1 MSRKIVSIFPYPAAA
16 SEIRERLRKFG
27 ESKFPSMAQFARA
40 LRITPQDLNHYLM
53 GNGKP
58 GNKLQSRLR
67 DLGCDI
73 EWLMTGKEPEQGKK
87 RTISYT
93 VRVFLPNEP
102 SGIIEPG
109 GPILREAMEYSPEEA
124 FFMEVTRENGD
135 SMKPVL
141 MPGDWVLLGIAKKFP
156 PRDGDI
162 ISIILGDRYGDFMI
176 YHRKGK
182 LVILTALDPLVPPVT
197 MEFKPDDERFYRV
210 LLIKKK

>member
-1 MSRKIVSIFPYPAAA
+1 
-16 SEIRERLRKFG
+16 
-27 ESKFPSMAQFARA
+27 
-40 LRITPQDLNHYLM
+40 
-53 GNGKP
+53 
-58 GNKLQSRLR
+58 
-67 DLGCDI
+67 
-73 EWLMTGKEPEQGKK
+73 
-87 RTISYT
+87 
-93 VRVFLPNEP
+93 
-102 SGIIEPG
+102 
-109 GPILREAMEYSPEEA
+109 
-124 FFMEVTRENGD
+124 
-135 SMKPVL
+135 MKPVL